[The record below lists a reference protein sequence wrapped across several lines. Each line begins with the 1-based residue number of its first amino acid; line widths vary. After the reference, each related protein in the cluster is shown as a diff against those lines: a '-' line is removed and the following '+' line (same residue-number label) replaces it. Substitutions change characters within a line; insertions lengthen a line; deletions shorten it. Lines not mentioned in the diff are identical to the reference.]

1 MTSEYSNI
9 VDITL
14 ERYITLFTKFE
25 VAYHDKSILKK
36 ALQVSNVPKMDS
48 YPRKT
53 VVTSTIAT
61 GYFAIIY
68 TLHTV
73 PCRIPSNVELAFI
86 LQIIGKF

>member
-9 VDITL
+9 IDITL

-25 VAYHDKSILKK
+25 AAYHDKSILKK
-36 ALQVSNVPKMDS
+36 ALQVSNVLKMDS

-53 VVTSTIAT
+53 VITSTITT

-68 TLHTV
+68 TLHSASQLYLTV
-73 PCRIPSNVELAFI
+73 YLTM
-86 LQIIGKF
+86 